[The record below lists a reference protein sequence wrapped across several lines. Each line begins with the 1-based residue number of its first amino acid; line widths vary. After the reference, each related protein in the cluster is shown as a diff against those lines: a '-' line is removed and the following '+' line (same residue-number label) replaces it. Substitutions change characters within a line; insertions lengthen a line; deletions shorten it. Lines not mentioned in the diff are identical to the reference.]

1 MKLEHPALVVIS
13 GPSGVG
19 KSTIIHKVME
29 TQKDIYFSV
38 SATTRAPREGEVNGV
53 DYIFIEKE
61 EFEKLI
67 ENDGLLEYTQFAG
80 EYYGTPRAQM
90 QEQYDAGKDVFFDV
104 DFVGVRS
111 MREKLPQSAFVL
123 LVPPSMEVLEERLR
137 GRGTETEAKIQQRLA
152 TARSYIEAA
161 DAFDYV
167 ISVENPEYAAERL
180 EAVLVSQR
188 QKIMDAEKIK
198 ELFI

>member
-1 MKLEHPALVVIS
+1 MKIEHPALVVIS

-19 KSTIIHKVME
+19 KSTVIHKVME

-61 EFEKLI
+61 EFEDLI
-67 ENDGLLEYTQFAG
+67 ENDGLLEYTQFAD

-90 QEQYDAGKDVFFDV
+90 QKQYDAGKDVFFDV

-111 MREKLPQSAFVL
+111 MREKLPRSAFVL

-137 GRGTETEAKIQQRLA
+137 GRGTETEEKIRQRLA